1 MRLKIFLTGG
11 SGFIGRNFIEQRSKK
26 YTIHSPTHRK
36 LDLKDTKAVDLYFK
50 KHGPFDVVLH
60 AATLGGKR
68 SEKGM
73 PDVIEIN
80 LRIFFNIIRNA
91 KHFKKIIHFGTG
103 SEYDKSRDIKNIK
116 ETDFDKRVPADSFGF
131 YKYVTAKFIEHSP
144 IDIYHLRLFG
154 VYGKYEDYKVR
165 LTSNLICKYILKVPL
180 TMIQN
185 TLFDYLYIDDLVK
198 VLDYFIERKP
208 KYRFYNIGQGNKVSL
223 LSIAQKIN
231 SLDSCSMPI
240 RIQKKGLNKE
250 YTCNNKRFLNEMKD
264 FRFTKIDVGIRELYN
279 WYRKNWK
286 NINTESIKA
295 DFLQQKEKF

>member
-1 MRLKIFLTGG
+1 
-11 SGFIGRNFIEQRSKK
+11 
-26 YTIHSPTHRK
+26 
-36 LDLKDTKAVDLYFK
+36 
-50 KHGPFDVVLH
+50 
-60 AATLGGKR
+60 
-68 SEKGM
+68 
-73 PDVIEIN
+73 
-80 LRIFFNIIRNA
+80 
-91 KHFKKIIHFGTG
+91 
-103 SEYDKSRDIKNIK
+103 
-116 ETDFDKRVPADSFGF
+116 
-131 YKYVTAKFIEHSP
+131 
-144 IDIYHLRLFG
+144 
-154 VYGKYEDYKVR
+154 
-165 LTSNLICKYILKVPL
+165 
-180 TMIQN
+180 MIQN